1 MNFNMDD
8 ETTKALVNAAKE
20 DPMMAVELVKQVID
34 LYKPAV
40 YGILHEFLGVYKDY
54 ANNTEFPETKA
65 RVFKNAYD
73 AYMNVGFTA
82 DQAMALLIND
92 NLRLM
97 EAAKTSSKSKKKTE
111 NN

>member
-8 ETTKALVNAAKE
+8 EITKALVNAAKE
-20 DPMMAVELVKQVID
+20 DPMMAVEVVKQVID

-40 YGILHEFLGVYKDY
+40 YGILLGVYKDY
-54 ANNTEFPETKA
+54 ANNTEFQETKA
-65 RVFKNAYD
+65 RVSKNAYD

>member
-8 ETTKALVNAAKE
+8 EITKALVNAAKE
-20 DPMMAVELVKQVID
+20 DPMMAVEVVKQVID

-40 YGILHEFLGVYKDY
+40 YGILHELLGVYKDY
-54 ANNTEFPETKA
+54 ANNTEFQETKA
-65 RVFKNAYD
+65 RVSKNAYD